1 MIRLWDINT
10 DELIL
15 EFRSDLVE
23 RIAPVTFAPDGS
35 YLLYPDAGVIR
46 RFYLD
51 PERLIELA
59 ESRVTRELTPDE
71 CRRYLDPETCPAD
84 VPAS

>member
-1 MIRLWDINT
+1 M
-10 DELIL
+10 
-15 EFRSDLVE
+15 
-23 RIAPVTFAPDGS
+23 P
-35 YLLYPDAGVIR
+35 GVIR

-71 CRRYLDPETCPAD
+71 CRRYLDPETCPAEE
-84 VPAS
+84 PAS

>member
-1 MIRLWDINT
+1 MVRLWDIDT
-10 DELIL
+10 DELIV
-15 EFRSDLVE
+15 EFRRVGGPASNDLGARRE
-23 RIAPVTFAPDGS
+23 LC
-35 YLLYPDAGVIR
+35 LLYADGRLLR

-71 CRRYLDPETCPAD
+71 CRRYLDPETCPAEE
-84 VPAS
+84 PAS